1 VAPTAIR
8 SRNGCSNLNILFLT
22 QTYPRHPDDTSGP
35 FIRDLAR
42 GLVRAGDSVTV
53 LTPHAPGV
61 RQRWQEEGVQAISF
75 RYAPENYEVLGYS
88 RSLSSD
94 ETIRVGAGLVTPLYV
109 AAARRA
115 LNRLLSGN
123 RFDLLHAHWVVP
135 NGLVSAPLATRV
147 PLAIGLHGSDVFLAE
162 RPLIRRFVGR
172 ALGRSRLL
180 TGCSPELVDRVCALG
195 FERERSRVIPYGVD
209 TEKFSPGDDRQTS
222 WRDQLEIP
230 VEAVVGLS
238 VGRMVTKKG
247 YHILMETLAEVMAL
261 DPDFHLV
268 LAGGG
273 DRLEE
278 LESAASP
285 WRDRVHFPGAVLR
298 DALPDLYRA
307 ADFFLLPAVHD
318 AKGNVDGLPNVIL
331 EAMASGLPVVA
342 SRISG
347 IPLAITDGIEGLLV
361 EEKDPAR
368 LLEAVSRLVGNRD
381 RRLQMGGAARAR
393 AESELTWT
401 AVAGRYRKAY
411 DEALSGPEVS

>member
-1 VAPTAIR
+1 
-8 SRNGCSNLNILFLT
+8 
-22 QTYPRHPDDTSGP
+22 
-35 FIRDLAR
+35 
-42 GLVRAGDSVTV
+42 VRAGDSVTV

-61 RQRWQEEGVQAISF
+61 RERWQEEGVQAISF
-75 RYAPENYEVLGYS
+75 RYAPESYEVLGYS

-94 ETIRVGAGLVTPLYV
+94 ETIRVGAGLVTPLYI

-123 RFDLLHAHWVVP
+123 SFDLLHAHWVVP

-147 PLAIGLHGSDVFLAE
+147 PLAIGLHGSDVFIAE

-172 ALGRSRLL
+172 ALGRSRLV

-195 FERERSRVIPYGVD
+195 FERERARVIPYGVD

-222 WRDQLEIP
+222 WRAELGIP
-230 VEAVVGLS
+230 ADAVVGLS

-247 YHILMETLAEVMAL
+247 YHVLMETLAEVMAL
-261 DPDFHLV
+261 DPDLHLV

-273 DRLEE
+273 ARLEE
-278 LESAASP
+278 LERAASP

-331 EAMASGLPVVA
+331 EAMATGLPVVA

-361 EEKDPAR
+361 EEKDPTQ
-368 LLEAVSRLVGNRD
+368 LLEAISQLVGNRD
-381 RRLQMGGAARAR
+381 RRLQIGGAARAR

-411 DEALSGPEVS
+411 DEALSEPEVL

>member
-1 VAPTAIR
+1 
-8 SRNGCSNLNILFLT
+8 
-22 QTYPRHPDDTSGP
+22 
-35 FIRDLAR
+35 
-42 GLVRAGDSVTV
+42 V

-61 RQRWQEEGVQAISF
+61 QERWQEDGVQAISF
-75 RYAPENYEVLGYS
+75 RYAPESYEVLGYS

-94 ETIRVGAGLVTPLYV
+94 ETIRLGAGLVTPLYV

-123 RFDLLHAHWVVP
+123 NFDLLHAHWVVP
-135 NGLVSAPLATRV
+135 NGLVSAPVADRV

-162 RPLIRRFVGR
+162 RPLVRRFVGR
-172 ALGRSRLL
+172 ALGRSRLV

-195 FERERSRVIPYGVD
+195 FERERARVIPYGVD
-209 TEKFSPGDDRQTS
+209 TEKFSPGADRQTS
-222 WRDQLEIP
+222 WRDRLEIP
-230 VEAVVGLS
+230 AEAVVGLS

-247 YHILMETLAEVMAL
+247 YHVLMETLAEVMAL
-261 DPDFHLV
+261 DPDLHLV

-273 DRLEE
+273 DRLAE
-278 LESAASP
+278 LERAALP

-331 EAMASGLPVVA
+331 EAMATGLPVVA

-347 IPLAITDGIEGLLV
+347 IPLAISDGVEGLLV
-361 EEKDPAR
+361 EEKDPTR
-368 LLEAVSRLVGNRD
+368 LLEAIAQLVGNQD
-381 RRLQMGGAARAR
+381 RRLEMGGAARAR

-401 AVAGRYRKAY
+401 AVAGRYRRAY
-411 DEALSGPEVS
+411 DEALAREEAS

>member
-1 VAPTAIR
+1 MAPTAIR

>member
-1 VAPTAIR
+1 
-8 SRNGCSNLNILFLT
+8 
-22 QTYPRHPDDTSGP
+22 
-35 FIRDLAR
+35 
-42 GLVRAGDSVTV
+42 VRAGDSVTV

-61 RQRWQEEGVQAISF
+61 QERWQEDGVEAISF
-75 RYAPENYEVLGYS
+75 RYAPESYEVLGYS

-115 LNRLLSGN
+115 LNRLLAGN
-123 RFDLLHAHWVVP
+123 SFDLLHAHWVVP
-135 NGLVSAPLATRV
+135 NGLVSASVANRV

-162 RPLIRRFVGR
+162 RPLVRQFVGR
-172 ALGRSRLL
+172 ALGRSRLV

-195 FERERSRVIPYGVD
+195 FERERARVIPYGVD

-222 WRDQLEIP
+222 WRDKLEIP
-230 VEAVVGLS
+230 AEAVVGLS

-247 YHILMETLAEVMAL
+247 YHVLMETLTEVMAL
-261 DPDFHLV
+261 DPDLHLV

-278 LESAASP
+278 FEAAALP
-285 WRDRVHFPGAVLR
+285 WRDRVHLPGAVLR

-331 EAMASGLPVVA
+331 EAMATGLPVVA
-342 SRISG
+342 SEISG
-347 IPLAITDGIEGLLV
+347 IPLAITDGAEGLLV
-361 EEKDPAR
+361 EEKDPTR
-368 LLEAVSRLVGNRD
+368 LLAAISHLVGNRD
-381 RRLQMGGAARAR
+381 RRQEMGSAARAR
-393 AESELTWT
+393 AESDLTWK
-401 AVAGRYRKAY
+401 AVAGRYRRAY
-411 DEALSGPEVS
+411 DEALAQPEGEKSIREEVS

>member
-1 VAPTAIR
+1 M
-8 SRNGCSNLNILFLT
+8 
-22 QTYPRHPDDTSGP
+22 
-35 FIRDLAR
+35 
-42 GLVRAGDSVTV
+42 RAGDSVTV

-61 RQRWQEEGVQAISF
+61 RERWQEEGVQAISF
-75 RYAPENYEVLGYS
+75 RNAPKNYEVLGYS

-123 RFDLLHAHWVVP
+123 SFDLLHAHWVGP
-135 NGLVSAPLATRV
+135 NGLVSAPMATRV

-162 RPLIRRFVGR
+162 RPLVRRFVGR
-172 ALGRSRLL
+172 ALGRSRLV

-195 FERERSRVIPYGVD
+195 FERKRARVIPYGVD

-222 WRDQLEIP
+222 WRAELKIP
-230 VEAVVGLS
+230 ADAVVGLS

-247 YHILMETLAEVMAL
+247 YHVLMETLAEVMAL
-261 DPDFHLV
+261 DPNLHLV
-268 LAGGG
+268 LVGGG

-278 LESAASP
+278 LESAALP
-285 WRDRVHFPGAVLR
+285 WRNRVHFPGAVLR

-331 EAMASGLPVVA
+331 EAMATGLPVV
-342 SRISG
+342 S
-347 IPLAITDGIEGLLV
+347 
-361 EEKDPAR
+361 
-368 LLEAVSRLVGNRD
+368 SRLPV
-381 RRLQMGGAARAR
+381 L
-393 AESELTWT
+393 EK
-401 AVAGRYRKAY
+401 V
-411 DEALSGPEVS
+411 

>member
-1 VAPTAIR
+1 VE
-8 SRNGCSNLNILFLT
+8 
-22 QTYPRHPDDTSGP
+22 
-35 FIRDLAR
+35 
-42 GLVRAGDSVTV
+42 AGDSVTV

-61 RQRWQEEGVQAISF
+61 RERWQEEGVQAISF
-75 RYAPENYEVLGYS
+75 RYAPEGYEVLGYS
-88 RSLSSD
+88 RSLSAD

-115 LNRLLSGN
+115 LKQLLSGN
-123 RFDLLHAHWVVP
+123 SFDLLHAHWVVP
-135 NGLVSAPLATRV
+135 NGLVSVPVARRV

-162 RPLIRRFVGR
+162 RPLVRQLVGR
-172 ALGRSRLL
+172 ALGRSRLV

-195 FERERSRVIPYGVD
+195 FERERARVIPYGVD
-209 TEKFSPGDDRQTS
+209 TVKFSPGDDRETS
-222 WRDQLEIP
+222 WREKLGIP
-230 VEAVVGLS
+230 AAAVVGLS

-247 YHILMETLAEVMAL
+247 YHVLMETLAEVMAL
-261 DPDFHLV
+261 DPDLHLV

-273 DRLEE
+273 DLLEE
-278 LESAASP
+278 LETAARP

-331 EAMASGLPVVA
+331 EAMATGLPVVA

-347 IPLAITDGIEGLLV
+347 IPLAITDGVEGLLV
-361 EEKDPAR
+361 EEKDSTQ
-368 LLEAVSRLVGNRD
+368 LLEALSQVVGDRD
-381 RRLQMGGAARAR
+381 GRLQMGRAARAR

-401 AVAGRYRKAY
+401 AVAGRYRRAY
-411 DEALSGPEVS
+411 DEALAEPRAEKS